1 MSRGDIMSE
10 NIIKNKGRNTPL
22 ANLGLFSALVES
34 VMSRRRGL
42 SGLALFYG
50 HSGYGKSISAVYAA
64 NKYHAYYIEAGSS
77 WTRKSFLEV
86 FLREL
91 GGDVKGS
98 IPQMMEQIID
108 LAISL
113 DRPIIIDEFDY
124 IIDKNM
130 IELVREIHDKTH
142 APIIL
147 IGEERLPKKLEK
159 HERFHNRILYWQAAQ
174 PLSLEEMPMLAAIY
188 APNVEIADDLLRHI
202 YRLTDKR
209 VRRAVNNLD
218 LVRQQAIT
226 QGLTKISLK
235 DWGDRRLFT
244 GQAPRRGEL

>member
-1 MSRGDIMSE
+1 MSRGTIVSE
-10 NIIKNKGRNTPL
+10 NINKYKGRNAPL
-22 ANLGLFSALVES
+22 ANLGLFSTLVES

-42 SGLALFYG
+42 SGLAIFHG
-50 HSGYGKSISAVYAA
+50 PSGYGKSISAVYAA
-64 NKYHAYYIEAGSS
+64 NKYQAYYIECGDS

-86 FLREL
+86 FLKEL
-91 GGDVKGS
+91 GGDVRGS
-98 IPQMMEQIID
+98 IPQMMAQIIE

-124 IIDKNM
+124 IVDKN
-130 IELVREIHDKTH
+130 ILGLVREIHDKTH

-159 HERFHNRILYWQAAQ
+159 YERFHNRILHWQAAQ
-174 PLSLEEMPMLAAIY
+174 PLLLEEMIPLAQIY
-188 APNVEIADDLLRHI
+188 APNVEIADDLLKHI
-202 YRLTDKR
+202 YAITDKR
-209 VRRAVNNLD
+209 VRRAANNID
-218 LVRQQAIT
+218 MVRQEAIT

-235 DWGDRRLFT
+235 DWGNRPLFT